1 MKKITIFS
9 LKVCPYCVKA
19 KNLLKQR
26 GFTYEEIMMDDWS
39 DEQWDAQEAKNGMKT
54 APQIY
59 AGDRLIGGYTDLEAL
74 DRVDQLASLK

>member
-1 MKKITIFS
+1 MKITIYS

-26 GFTYEEIMMDDWS
+26 GFTYEEIMMDDWT
-39 DEQWDAQEAKNGMKT
+39 DQQWDDQEKKNGMKT

-59 AGDRLIGGYTDLEAL
+59 AGEKLIGGFSDLEAL
-74 DRVDQLASLK
+74 DQKDQLASLR

>member
-1 MKKITIFS
+1 MQKITIYS

-26 GFTYEEIMMDDWS
+26 GLAYEETMMDDWS
-39 DEQWDAQEAKNGMKT
+39 DQQWDDQEKKNGMKT

-59 AGDRLIGGYTDLEAL
+59 VGDKLIGGYSDLEAL
-74 DRVDQLASLK
+74 DKKDQLASLK

>member
-1 MKKITIFS
+1 MKITIYS

-26 GFTYEEIMMDDWS
+26 GFSYEEIFMDEWS
-39 DEQWDAQEAKNGMKT
+39 DQQWDDQEKKNGMKT

-59 AGDRLIGGYTDLEAL
+59 ADDKLIGGYSDLESL
-74 DRVDQLASLK
+74 DKKDQLISLK

>member
-1 MKKITIFS
+1 MKITIYA

-26 GFTYEEIMMDDWS
+26 GLGYEEIMMDDWS
-39 DEQWDAQEAKNGMKT
+39 DEQWDAQEKKNGMKT

-59 AGDRLIGGYTDLEAL
+59 AGEKLIGGYSDLEAL
-74 DRVDQLASLK
+74 DKKDQLVSLK

>member
-1 MKKITIFS
+1 MKITIYS

-26 GFTYEEIMMDDWS
+26 GLGFEEIMMDDWS
-39 DEQWDAQEAKNGMKT
+39 DQQWDDQEKKNGMKT

-59 AGDRLIGGYTDLEAL
+59 AADKLIGGYSDLESL
-74 DRVDQLASLK
+74 DQKDQLASLK